1 MRVRIFPS
9 ISNLACVAAILYLT
23 LGPAFPLLEASSSE
37 NPLTAESAAALAIKG
52 NKELTAARFV
62 LQEAQGR
69 ARGVGRLPNPELET
83 EVAAGQN
90 FEGRVSVGILQRFPL
105 TDRLRLERQLSD
117 WDLRMAELEVREQ
130 EWQITVA
137 VRKAFV
143 DLACAREALSIS
155 SRQAESSAALT
166 KTVEAAVEAGF
177 RSKLDLQEAEL
188 SAANLKAKAESLR
201 GLEMEAAV
209 RLNEWLG
216 RSADTTLI
224 LHQIPSLPKSVPP
237 HRPAGTRADLELAEM
252 AVRSGKAHVL
262 LSKATSWDDV
272 GVGLFVEGERFR
284 DDPTGIE
291 PEALVGLKLSI
302 PLPLWQNGSGK
313 VSEREAAHRR
323 MAARLE
329 ALRFAVQNQILL
341 TYRVM
346 GVCFRSA
353 YEFQTKVLP
362 AANEHVRECEAAY
375 ARGEVDLQAV
385 FRARNRLAEIELSD
399 LEARQAYFLAYG
411 EWLAALG
418 ENKTNP

>member
-1 MRVRIFPS
+1 MRIFPS

-23 LGPAFPLLEASSSE
+23 LGPAFPLLGAASSG

-90 FEGRVSVGILQRFPL
+90 LEGRVSVGILQRFPL
-105 TDRLRLERQLSD
+105 TGRLRLERQLSD

-201 GLEMEAAV
+201 GLEMEAAA

-216 RSADTTLI
+216 CSADTTLI

-237 HRPAGTRADLELAEM
+237 HRPAGCPGA
-252 AVRSGKAHVL
+252 
-262 LSKATSWDDV
+262 
-272 GVGLFVEGERFR
+272 
-284 DDPTGIE
+284 
-291 PEALVGLKLSI
+291 
-302 PLPLWQNGSGK
+302 
-313 VSEREAAHRR
+313 
-323 MAARLE
+323 
-329 ALRFAVQNQILL
+329 
-341 TYRVM
+341 
-346 GVCFRSA
+346 
-353 YEFQTKVLP
+353 
-362 AANEHVRECEAAY
+362 
-375 ARGEVDLQAV
+375 
-385 FRARNRLAEIELSD
+385 
-399 LEARQAYFLAYG
+399 
-411 EWLAALG
+411 
-418 ENKTNP
+418 

>member
-1 MRVRIFPS
+1 MRIFPS
-9 ISNLACVAAILYLT
+9 ISKLVGIAAIFYLT
-23 LGPAFPLLEASSSE
+23 WGPAFPLLGAASSE

-69 ARGVGRLPNPELET
+69 ARGAGRLPNPELET

-90 FEGRVSVGILQRFPL
+90 LEGRVSVGILQRFPL
-105 TDRLRLERQLSD
+105 TGRLRLERQLSD

-130 EWQITVA
+130 EWQLTVA

-166 KTVEAAVEAGF
+166 KTVAAAVETGF

-188 SAANLKAKAESLR
+188 SAANIRAKAEPLR
-201 GLEMEAAV
+201 GVEIEAAA

-216 RSADTTLI
+216 RSAGTALI
-224 LHQIPSLPKSVPP
+224 LQQMPSLPKSVPP
-237 HRPAGTRADLELAEM
+237 HRPAGARPDLELAEI

-262 LSKATSWDDV
+262 LSKATTWDDV

-313 VSEREAAHRR
+313 VSEKEAAHKRVV
-323 MAARLE
+323 ARLE

-341 TYRVM
+341 THRVM
-346 GVCFRSA
+346 GICFRSA
-353 YEFQTKVLP
+353 YEFEGKVLP
-362 AANEHVRECEAAY
+362 AANNHVRECEGAY

-385 FRARNRLAEIELSD
+385 FRARDRLAEIELSD